1 MTRSKN
7 AWRYTSTPQYVLMAW
22 YLDKH
27 RDNFTFNLIFLYV
40 ENVTTPGT
48 VHNVN
53 TQAGKNLFSNFNG
66 FNHNLR

>member
-1 MTRSKN
+1 
-7 AWRYTSTPQYVLMAW
+7 MAW